1 MCWDH
6 SMKSYWKLMYKIK
19 DGQTLLHM
27 AAQLG
32 HLEVYKNLVKM
43 SDDKNP
49 KDKYGLTPLHLAAE
63 KGDLKMYILIAGM
76 VEDRNPK
83 AGLKADF
90 WTPLHCA
97 AKNGHFK
104 MVELICSVVVEIN
117 PKDKNEK
124 TPHNIAQ
131 IHGYGKI
138 CDMYRYIWLNNWH
151 PINNYYFKTYIEN

>member
-1 MCWDH
+1 
-6 SMKSYWKLMYKIK
+6 
-19 DGQTLLHM
+19 M
-27 AAQLG
+27 AAKTG
-32 HLEVYKNLVKM
+32 HIQVYKNLVKI

-49 KDKYGLTPLHLAAE
+49 KDKYGWTPLHLAAE
-63 KGDLKMYILIAGM
+63 KGDIKMYILIAGM

-83 AGLKADF
+83 AGLKADL

-104 MVELICSVVVEIN
+104 MVELICSVVMEIN

-131 IHGYGKI
+131 IQGHGKI
-138 CDMYRYIWLNNWH
+138 CDLYRYIWLNNWH